1 MANILE
7 VKDLNLVFHM
17 GKKSVRAVTDVEFN
31 VQEGETFGL
40 VGESGCGKSTTCK
53 AILGLNSENAEVTK
67 GEIIFENENLLK
79 FSEKK
84 MVAYRG
90 KKIGMIFQEPMTALN
105 PVLKIRKQMYEA
117 FDRKMSKSEKNDKAV
132 ELMKLVGI
140 PTPEKRLDSYIHQYS
155 GGMRQRA
162 MIAIALAAQPRLLIA
177 DEPTTALDVTIQS
190 QIIRLLNKLK
200 KDLNMS
206 IILITH
212 DLGVVSQM
220 CNHVGV
226 MYAGYIVEIADKKS
240 LFEHPSHPYTRGLLA
255 SLPQENDTR
264 ERLESITGTPP
275 NPANLP
281 EGCPFSDRCKYA
293 DEHCKKELPDWTE
306 ISPDHR
312 VRCFKSYIK

>member
-7 VKDLNLVFHM
+7 VKDLNLFFHM
-17 GKKSVRAVTDVEFN
+17 GKKSVRAVTGVEFN

-84 MVAYRG
+84 MVTYRG

-117 FDRKMSKSEKNDKAV
+117 FDRKMSKVEKNDKAV

-177 DEPTTALDVTIQS
+177 DEPTTALDVTIQN

-264 ERLESITGTPP
+264 ERLESIPGTPP

-306 ISPDHR
+306 ISPDHK